1 MLRLPSTNVLSIC
14 SLFLGKKIVIPCSV
28 ETDRAVIYTIG
39 FKLVY
44 ISVKS

>member
-1 MLRLPSTNVLSIC
+1 MLRLPSTQYLFSI
-14 SLFLGKKIVIPCSV
+14 FRKKIVIPSSE